1 MIKFKYKKFGEQKFP
16 SMKLN
21 LHFKDIN
28 VFFVCKI
35 VNLRFKFEIKI
46 KNLGAN
52 LPLKFGLF
60 AD

>member
-35 VNLRFKFEIKI
+35 VNLRFKFCDCR
-46 KNLGAN
+46 N
-52 LPLKFGLF
+52 
-60 AD
+60 